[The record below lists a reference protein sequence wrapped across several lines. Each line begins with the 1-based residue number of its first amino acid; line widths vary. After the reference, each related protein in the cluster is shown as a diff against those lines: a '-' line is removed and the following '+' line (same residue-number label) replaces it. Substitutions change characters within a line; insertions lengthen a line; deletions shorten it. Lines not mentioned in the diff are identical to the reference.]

1 MFENAEKLL
10 NELNKL
16 SSKENVEFVDDLNE
30 LSTRAYKNI
39 HELSAIIFYFP
50 ECPYCQNAI
59 LALKKAEIIDKHPKT
74 RFFFIDAN
82 KTDAWEKEGS
92 EHFIKVVPTIF
103 IHAKT
108 KTLIYKEDTYLT
120 IENIDKILTLNE

>member
-1 MFENAEKLL
+1 MFGNAEKILK
-10 NELNKL
+10 ELAKL
-16 SSKENVEFVDDLNE
+16 KSKENVEFIEDLNE
-30 LSTRAYKNI
+30 LHSRAYKNI
-39 HELSAIIFYFP
+39 HELTAIIFYFP

-59 LALKKAEIIDKHPKT
+59 LSLIKAELIDKHLGT
-74 RFFFIDAN
+74 RFFFVDAN
-82 KTDAWEKEGS
+82 KTDAWEKDGS

-108 KTLIYKEDTYLT
+108 KNLLYKEDTYLT